1 MDRTQ
6 RVGRRHFLRTGGR
19 AMAGLT
25 GFLAVW
31 RAPAAWAAR
40 ELSILTAVNY
50 APTSD
55 VKLAELGKRFAKL
68 AGASVRVDQMQCDQ
82 MSAKLS
88 AQLMS
93 LSGHDIISLEM
104 HYPWLFA
111 PGLVDVSDICTDLAR
126 KHGEW
131 YSFAREHAYI
141 RGQWLAVPYLFISFP
156 GSHRIDLFEQVGE
169 KPPDT
174 WEDLLRAGQKLKK
187 LGHPVGFAISQTTD
201 SVSTLYSILW
211 AYGARDV
218 AEDGKTITINS
229 KATEV
234 VVDYV
239 RALYNDAMD
248 PAVLSWDNASNN
260 QWLNSGKGSWIHNPI
275 SHYVVAKEKQMP
287 VAKVTGFH
295 SSPAGPGGRH
305 TVGVPRSLAA
315 WKFSKNVDLAKEFL
329 RWFFEPA
336 QYHEWIMSGA
346 NYNPPVW
353 RDMENHAVWNIDP
366 KSEPLKTIAQYSH
379 LYGWPAPPD
388 ERIQLVTNSCILPN
402 MFAKV
407 VTNAAKPK
415 EAILWAETEI
425 KRGLDKGWA
434 RGDPALRPEPLRRP
448 LGGRFRGRRAALR
461 DVGLG
466 RRLAARLAAP
476 ASRHLRA
483 AGVRRANDRAHHAR
497 HAAGES
503 DEPAPHR
510 HRVVHRDDR
519 RAGAGACRA
528 RLGHRRHRRPP
539 GRAPPGAHQGAR
551 GEHAADAVAAR
562 RSGRGGRGGAARPAA
577 ASSARPDLDRRGRP
591 AHAADGRR
599 RGRRRFHPRGHA
611 SREHRTVHR
620 RHPRG
625 RRRGRTRSVEGSGR
639 RRVPHRVRRRSGTR
653 AGHGQVHGRRL
664 LRVLADAV
672 RRSGPGLDGAGSGA
686 AQARS
691 QGLARF
697 PPRDGPGGQWPGRRF
712 PAQGRRRCVLSARW
726 PGGDHRA
733 APRRDP
739 LGSGDVRSRGPP
751 PGSQPDIPGR
761 SRARLHGARRARDL
775 ARRALGARR
784 PIHL

>member
-6 RVGRRHFLRTGGR
+6 RVGRRHFLRTSGR
-19 AMAGLT
+19 AIAGLA
-25 GFLAVW
+25 GLLAGQP
-31 RAPAAWAAR
+31 PAAWAAR
-40 ELSILTAVNY
+40 ELSLLTAVSY

-68 AGASVRVDQMQCDQ
+68 AGASVRIDHIQSVQ

-88 AQLMS
+88 SQLMS
-93 LSGHDIISLEM
+93 RSGHDIISLEM

-174 WEDLLRAGQKLKK
+174 WDDLLRAGQKLKK

-211 AYGARDV
+211 SYGARDV

-229 KATEV
+229 KATEI

-239 RALYNDAMD
+239 RALYNDATD

-336 QYHEWIMSGA
+336 QYHEWIMSGD
-346 NYNPPVW
+346 NYNHPVW

-366 KSEPLKTIAQYSH
+366 KYEPLKTIAQYSH

-388 ERIQLVTNSCILPN
+388 ERIQLVTNSYIIPN

-425 KRGLDKGWA
+425 KRTLDKG
-434 RGDPALRPEPLRRP
+434 
-448 LGGRFRGRRAALR
+448 
-461 DVGLG
+461 
-466 RRLAARLAAP
+466 
-476 ASRHLRA
+476 
-483 AGVRRANDRAHHAR
+483 
-497 HAAGES
+497 
-503 DEPAPHR
+503 
-510 HRVVHRDDR
+510 
-519 RAGAGACRA
+519 
-528 RLGHRRHRRPP
+528 
-539 GRAPPGAHQGAR
+539 
-551 GEHAADAVAAR
+551 
-562 RSGRGGRGGAARPAA
+562 
-577 ASSARPDLDRRGRP
+577 
-591 AHAADGRR
+591 
-599 RGRRRFHPRGHA
+599 
-611 SREHRTVHR
+611 
-620 RHPRG
+620 
-625 RRRGRTRSVEGSGR
+625 
-639 RRVPHRVRRRSGTR
+639 
-653 AGHGQVHGRRL
+653 
-664 LRVLADAV
+664 
-672 RRSGPGLDGAGSGA
+672 
-686 AQARS
+686 
-691 QGLARF
+691 
-697 PPRDGPGGQWPGRRF
+697 
-712 PAQGRRRCVLSARW
+712 
-726 PGGDHRA
+726 
-733 APRRDP
+733 
-739 LGSGDVRSRGPP
+739 
-751 PGSQPDIPGR
+751 
-761 SRARLHGARRARDL
+761 
-775 ARRALGARR
+775 
-784 PIHL
+784 